1 MKLQHRP
8 ATARISGQ
16 GGFAL
21 VETLIATAIIAGM
34 LAAVFQVIQTGA
46 QQSRSVEQRRL
57 AILTAQSQL
66 AAVGA
71 SENNRLG
78 ESRGVSNEISWRIS
92 ITPRGRSRTSTAR
105 LEDVTVTTGIAGEE
119 RALFVLRTIRVA
131 Q

>member
-8 ATARISGQ
+8 ATARKSRQ

-21 VETLIATAIIAGM
+21 VETLIAAAIIAGM

-46 QQSRSVEQRRL
+46 QQNRSVEQRRL

-78 ESRGVSNEISWRIS
+78 ESRGVSNQISWRIS

>member
-1 MKLQHRP
+1 MRPQQHP
-8 ATARISGQ
+8 ATARKSRQ

-21 VETLIATAIIAGM
+21 VETLIAAAIIAGM

-71 SENNRLG
+71 AENNRLG
-78 ESRGVSNEISWRIS
+78 ESRGVSNGISWRIS
-92 ITPRGRSRTSTAR
+92 ITPRGRSRSSTAR

-119 RALFVLRTIRVA
+119 RDLFVLRTIRVA